1 MEMRGFMG
9 FNTNFANMHLHSTH
23 SDGQFSPFHLAVLAK
38 SLGYGGVVLSDHDVI
53 SGVPELMRVAKMQG
67 LETMSGVEISCEQWG
82 TNFHILG
89 YDFDIN
95 NPELVAFIDR
105 LCEYRNSH
113 TRILFE
119 AALERGSIKGITWQE
134 VVELNPESKWFC
146 NDQVRYAMVAK
157 GLVKRENWGPIFK
170 ENFKSPEALAIPM
183 QMASVEEA
191 VYYITK
197 AGGIPI
203 HAHPSGLIEYADKLM
218 EIGIRGFEVCHP
230 MLSKEEE
237 ETLRNIAKHNN
248 LYMTGGTDHTGP
260 MGGCMGKHAVP
271 AFHGATLEDYMAIK
285 NRIYD

>member
-134 VVELNPESKWFC
+134 VVELKATDINSKDMTIFVEDGKGGKDRYTVLSHKALETLKSYYQLNGYLKKCKWLFPGSDINKPISTRSIQKKFSDLKKSLSLNP
-146 NDQVRYAMVAK
+146 
-157 GLVKRENWGPIFK
+157 
-170 ENFKSPEALAIPM
+170 KSTVHSIRHGFATHMLEAG
-183 QMASVEEA
+183 VD
-191 VYYITK
+191 VY
-197 AGGIPI
+197 
-203 HAHPSGLIEYADKLM
+203 HLQKLM
-218 EIGIRGFEVCHP
+218 GHSSVQTTTIYIHISSVKAVNVISPHD
-230 MLSKEEE
+230 
-237 ETLRNIAKHNN
+237 TLPE
-248 LYMTGGTDHTGP
+248 Y
-260 MGGCMGKHAVP
+260 
-271 AFHGATLEDYMAIK
+271 
-285 NRIYD
+285 